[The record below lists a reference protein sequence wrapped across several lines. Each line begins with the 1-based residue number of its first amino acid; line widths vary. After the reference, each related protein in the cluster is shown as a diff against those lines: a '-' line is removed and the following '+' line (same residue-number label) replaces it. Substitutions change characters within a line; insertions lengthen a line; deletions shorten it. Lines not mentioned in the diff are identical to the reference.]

1 MSEPKRPQSKDISDL
16 KARLGLK
23 KGAASAEPQ
32 AGDSGSA
39 PASASP
45 PAPMRGPTSA
55 FAAVTPPPG
64 IPGYNV
70 PPPPGTQP
78 AAPAQPAM
86 PNAADDPFGA
96 MNAMAQMR
104 AVQRAPEMIIVND
117 GKPVENVG
125 ASGKGVGLAKMIVPA
140 IVALGLGVA
149 IGQMAKN
156 GAHYNE
162 GIRGAGD
169 ILTVVKTSKKT
180 INELDKT
187 LDDLSKNNFKPTK
200 ELSAEVAKLA
210 GKLEVKEEIVF
221 RYKQNSL
228 DSAVSG
234 RTLAF
239 FAGIAELKSMLDQHT
254 KAAQFD
260 DIALVSSKAK
270 LDKAAMTAGEN
281 APLAGIGATRYGILL
296 NNPSAEEAKAAGG
309 SLGASFVELGKPIC
323 SDGKAADSGA
333 CSDGVTGFQYRSDG
347 AGATWANG
355 KLAKAGP
362 GDNVAPKSLLLLDK
376 SGTLLDV
383 LKGSPET
390 AAATLYTKR
399 LDTIF
404 KRVKTLLE
412 EGNKLEADLTKKSR
426 EAKKFTFFL

>member
-39 PASASP
+39 PAAASQA
-45 PAPMRGPTSA
+45 APMRGPAAA
-55 FAAVTPPPG
+55 FAPVTPPPG
-64 IPGYNV
+64 IHV

-78 AAPAQPAM
+78 PPMAAAQPAM

-169 ILTVVKTSKKT
+169 ILSVVKTSKKT

-221 RYKQNSL
+221 RYKQNAL

-260 DIALVSSKAK
+260 DIALVASKAK
-270 LDKAAMTAGEN
+270 LDKAAVTPSEN
-281 APLAGIGATRYGILL
+281 APLASIGATRYGVLL
-296 NNPSAEEAKAAGG
+296 NNPTAEEAKAAGG
-309 SLGASFVELGKPIC
+309 SLGASFVELGKPLC
-323 SDGKAADSGA
+323 GDGKAADSGA

-390 AAATLYTKR
+390 AASALYTKR
-399 LDTIF
+399 LSTIF
-404 KRVKTLLE
+404 ARVKTLLE
-412 EGNKLEADLTKKSR
+412 EGNRLESDLTKKSR
-426 EAKKFTFFL
+426 ESKKFTFFL